1 MCMAVKIK
9 MAINTACH
17 HCLDSDKGEEVLL
30 TIAFP

>member
-1 MCMAVKIK
+1 MAVKIK

-17 HCLDSDKGEEVLL
+17 YCLDSDKGEVLL